1 MLIALIVLIVVLYIA
16 TKPRKNNTETNE
28 TPNKVSEIGNQVAD
42 VRHEKAETEPKEV
55 QGLQKEFTDKWWM
68 IIVILGASLILSL
81 LRSIDA
87 DKYKGVPAYIGAWMG
102 ELAAPII
109 LVVIISLIRYLFIKK
124 EGILKFVITALLV
137 SVILA
142 NLLLE
147 FSR

>member
-1 MLIALIVLIVVLYIA
+1 MLIALIILIVVLYMA
-16 TKPRKNNTETNE
+16 TYPRKNNTGING
-28 TPNKVSEIGNQVAD
+28 TPSRATEVGNQIES
-42 VRHEKAETEPKEV
+42 VRHEVKITEPKEEQV
-55 QGLQKEFTDKWWM
+55 HPKESPYKWWM
-68 IIVILGASLILSL
+68 IIAILGGSLILSL

-109 LVVIISLIRYLFIKK
+109 LVVIISVIRYLFIKK

>member
-1 MLIALIVLIVVLYIA
+1 MEREINGTPSRA
-16 TKPRKNNTETNE
+16 TEVGKQIE
-28 TPNKVSEIGNQVAD
+28 S
-42 VRHEKAETEPKEV
+42 VRHEVKITEPKEEQV
-55 QGLQKEFTDKWWM
+55 HPKESPYKWWM
-68 IIVILGASLILSL
+68 IIAILGGSLILSL

-137 SVILA
+137 SVILV

>member
-1 MLIALIVLIVVLYIA
+1 MLIALIILIVVLYMA
-16 TKPRKNNTETNE
+16 TYPRKNNTGING
-28 TPNKVSEIGNQVAD
+28 TPSRATEVGNQIES
-42 VRHEKAETEPKEV
+42 VRHEVKITEPKEEQV
-55 QGLQKEFTDKWWM
+55 HPKESPYKWWM
-68 IIVILGASLILSL
+68 IIAILGGSLILSL